1 MTHVAR
7 SAAALAVLLCCA
19 ACEGIGTAPPSSCAA
34 IGARCQLPG
43 GPIGVCQQTPCT
55 GGAVSP
61 CFVCTP
67 QH

>member
-1 MTHVAR
+1 VRRVAR
-7 SAAALAVLLCCA
+7 TAVFALLMCCA
-19 ACEGIGTAPPSSCAA
+19 ACEGIGEAPPASCAA

-43 GPIGVCQQTPCT
+43 GPIGVCQETRCED
-55 GGAVSP
+55 GGVPP